1 MYAGY
6 VDDRLLFSAGMAGYE
21 ISAGTLHKEIGKC
34 DSAIIKLPPSNLMR
48 DTPVKRAS
56 IIKICKDGV
65 TVFKGC
71 VADTSMD
78 FAGNKT
84 YNIDGAMMW
93 MKDICKPPFTMT
105 EDTMLYYATAIITQY
120 NDVCRATK
128 QIKLGTVDDTLPT
141 LAVEQTEYK
150 SMLSLLQDA
159 AQAIGG
165 TLCIRYDG
173 DDIFL
178 DVIKAYDHRC
188 AQQIEISKNL
198 LDLTDQIDSADLITR
213 VYPLGK
219 DGLTIA
225 SVNNNSTCL
234 INADAEGLYGR
245 IDGTLRVDTDDA
257 DALKAQA
264 AAYLAQYCGLSH
276 GIRVTAADLS
286 AVDFKL
292 ESYHIGDSVRV
303 VSPPHGIDTIMQ
315 VTSMDTSLVSEKDTM
330 VLGWSNRTLTG
341 AVASGGGSSSGTTTS
356 GGGGTIDVD
365 DALSLDSTNPVQ
377 NKVVTAALAGKAST
391 ATATQPAA
399 GLMSAADK
407 VKLDGIE
414 DGATK
419 TIVDDAMSDTS
430 TNPVQNK
437 IVTAELDKKAG
448 KDVAT
453 ADADGLMSAADK
465 VKLDGIEDGATKTI
479 VDDAMSDTS
488 TNPVQNKVIKK
499 YIDEKG
505 VNYFDTY
512 VEKPTKEK
520 LTAYADYYTCEC
532 KATHTYAEIA
542 AALAKDMV
550 PRVLLVDVIDSVGAN
565 RIVCPLNEYYNGA
578 DGSYDFDAPNIAG
591 MYGYGT
597 GIVSI
602 SEDGAV
608 YTCSAG
614 ELPPATDKDNGKCLV
629 VDGGRY
635 RCGTPAAATQSTP
648 GYMSAADKAKL
659 DGIEAGANKTVVD
672 AALDATSTNPVQNKA
687 VKTALDGKAGTAV
700 ATASANGLMSAADK
714 AKLDGIDVGAN
725 KTTVDAALDAASEN
739 PVQNKAV
746 KKALDGKLSTRGGEI
761 SASLEVG
768 QTVSAEGS
776 VSVGRTSTDTGIHF
790 EKAASD
796 AGRISHGS
804 DPMTGVAPIARL
816 KVASPTEDDDAA
828 TKGYVDGSAVRYDA
842 AQELEFAQKGQA
854 RQNIDAAGVDSH
866 QFQGFLTLSPANETL
881 GHGVGLSPT
890 GSGHN
895 YTLDIS
901 DVDEGNPTLL
911 TGVKTPTDANTNA
924 ATTVEYVKNKIA
936 EVAASGG
943 VDVDNALSAT
953 STNPVQNKVVTAA
966 LTGKAGTAVA
976 TTSANGL
983 MSAADKTKLD
993 GVEAGATRTT
1003 VDAALDAASENPVQ
1017 NKAVLSALDGK
1028 MDKSGGTFTG
1038 NVYGKY
1044 FCGTWLQSTA
1054 ASDLGRTPGKIAV
1067 LDDSG
1072 WVYYRTPAELLA
1084 DIGAMSGGDY
1094 YTKAETDAAIAVR
1107 ASTSAYGTTKLS
1119 NSTTSS
1125 SKTLAATPYAVK
1137 TALAQAKAYVDSA
1150 IAVAINS
1157 AY

>member
-34 DSAIIKLPPSNLMR
+34 DSATIKLPPSNLMR

-78 FAGNKT
+78 FSGNKT

-198 LDLTDQIDSADLITR
+198 LNLTDQIDSADLITR

-391 ATATQPAA
+391 VTATQSAA

-407 VKLDGIE
+407 VKLDGLS
-414 DGATK
+414 GAG
-419 TIVDDAMSDTS
+419 
-430 TNPVQNK
+430 
-437 IVTAELDKKAG
+437 VT
-448 KDVAT
+448 
-453 ADADGLMSAADK
+453 
-465 VKLDGIEDGATKTI
+465 
-479 VDDAMSDTS
+479 
-488 TNPVQNKVIKK
+488 
-499 YIDEKG
+499 
-505 VNYFDTY
+505 
-512 VEKPTKEK
+512 
-520 LTAYADYYTCEC
+520 LT
-532 KATHTYAEIA
+532 
-542 AALAKDMV
+542 
-550 PRVLLVDVIDSVGAN
+550 
-565 RIVCPLNEYYNGA
+565 
-578 DGSYDFDAPNIAG
+578 
-591 MYGYGT
+591 
-597 GIVSI
+597 
-602 SEDGAV
+602 
-608 YTCSAG
+608 
-614 ELPPATDKDNGKCLV
+614 
-629 VDGGRY
+629 
-635 RCGTPAAATQSTP
+635 
-648 GYMSAADKAKL
+648 
-659 DGIEAGANKTVVD
+659 
-672 AALDATSTNPVQNKA
+672 
-687 VKTALDGKAGTAV
+687 
-700 ATASANGLMSAADK
+700 
-714 AKLDGIDVGAN
+714 
-725 KTTVDAALDAASEN
+725 
-739 PVQNKAV
+739 
-746 KKALDGKLSTRGGEI
+746 
-761 SASLEVG
+761 
-768 QTVSAEGS
+768 
-776 VSVGRTSTDTGIHF
+776 
-790 EKAASD
+790 
-796 AGRISHGS
+796 
-804 DPMTGVAPIARL
+804 PMT
-816 KVASPTEDDDAA
+816 AA
-828 TKGYVDGSAVRYDA
+828 
-842 AQELEFAQKGQA
+842 EMQA
-854 RQNIDAAGVDSH
+854 IW
-866 QFQGFLTLSPANETL
+866 
-881 GHGVGLSPT
+881 
-890 GSGHN
+890 
-895 YTLDIS
+895 
-901 DVDEGNPTLL
+901 DEN
-911 TGVKTPTDANTNA
+911 
-924 ATTVEYVKNKIA
+924 
-936 EVAASGG
+936 
-943 VDVDNALSAT
+943 
-953 STNPVQNKVVTAA
+953 
-966 LTGKAGTAVA
+966 
-976 TTSANGL
+976 
-983 MSAADKTKLD
+983 
-993 GVEAGATRTT
+993 
-1003 VDAALDAASENPVQ
+1003 
-1017 NKAVLSALDGK
+1017 
-1028 MDKSGGTFTG
+1028 
-1038 NVYGKY
+1038 
-1044 FCGTWLQSTA
+1044 
-1054 ASDLGRTPGKIAV
+1054 
-1067 LDDSG
+1067 
-1072 WVYYRTPAELLA
+1072 
-1084 DIGAMSGGDY
+1084 
-1094 YTKAETDAAIAVR
+1094 
-1107 ASTSAYGTTKLS
+1107 
-1119 NSTTSS
+1119 
-1125 SKTLAATPYAVK
+1125 
-1137 TALAQAKAYVDSA
+1137 
-1150 IAVAINS
+1150 
-1157 AY
+1157 

>member
-1 MYAGY
+1 MDDQSTY
-6 VDDRLLFSAGMAGYE
+6 VGPTAAAKLAALAKA
-21 ISAGTLHKEIGKC
+21 AAKN
-34 DSAIIKLPPSNLMR
+34 AI
-48 DTPVKRAS
+48 
-56 IIKICKDGV
+56 
-65 TVFKGC
+65 
-71 VADTSMD
+71 
-78 FAGNKT
+78 
-84 YNIDGAMMW
+84 
-93 MKDICKPPFTMT
+93 
-105 EDTMLYYATAIITQY
+105 
-120 NDVCRATK
+120 
-128 QIKLGTVDDTLPT
+128 TVDDQLYS
-141 LAVEQTEYK
+141 Q
-150 SMLSLLQDA
+150 
-159 AQAIGG
+159 
-165 TLCIRYDG
+165 
-173 DDIFL
+173 
-178 DVIKAYDHRC
+178 
-188 AQQIEISKNL
+188 
-198 LDLTDQIDSADLITR
+198 
-213 VYPLGK
+213 
-219 DGLTIA
+219 
-225 SVNNNSTCL
+225 ST
-234 INADAEGLYGR
+234 
-245 IDGTLRVDTDDA
+245 
-257 DALKAQA
+257 
-264 AAYLAQYCGLSH
+264 H
-276 GIRVTAADLS
+276 
-286 AVDFKL
+286 
-292 ESYHIGDSVRV
+292 
-303 VSPPHGIDTIMQ
+303 
-315 VTSMDTSLVSEKDTM
+315 
-330 VLGWSNRTLTG
+330 
-341 AVASGGGSSSGTTTS
+341 
-356 GGGGTIDVD
+356 
-365 DALSLDSTNPVQ
+365 PVQ
-377 NKVVTAALAGKAST
+377 NKVVTAALGEKAGKDV
-391 ATATQPAA
+391 ATQYIN
-399 GLMSAADK
+399 GLMSKDDK
-407 VKLDGIE
+407 AKLDGIE
-414 DGATK
+414 AGANK
-419 TIVDDAMSDTS
+419 TTVDAALDAGS

-465 VKLDGIEDGATKTI
+465 VKLDGIEDGANKTI

-488 TNPVQNKVIKK
+488 TNPVQNKVIKQ
-499 YIDEKG
+499 YVDEKG

-512 VEKPTKEK
+512 VEKPTKGQ
-520 LTAYADYYTCEC
+520 LTAYADYYTCKC

-550 PRVLLVDVIDSVGAN
+550 PRVLLVDVIGSAGAN

-635 RCGTPAAATQSTP
+635 RCGTPATATQSTP

-659 DGIEAGANKTVVD
+659 DGVEAGANKTIVD
-672 AALDATSTNPVQNKA
+672 AALDAASENPVQNKA

-700 ATASANGLMSAADK
+700 ATTSTNGLMSAADK
-714 AKLDGIDVGAN
+714 TKLNDVEAGAN
-725 KTTVDAALDAASEN
+725 KTTVDVALDAASEN

-746 KKALDGKLSTRGGEI
+746 KAALDGKLSTRGGEI
-761 SASLEVG
+761 SGYLSVG
-768 QTVSAEGS
+768 LTVSAEGS
-776 VSVGRTSTDTGIHF
+776 VSTGKTSTDTGIHF
-790 EKAASD
+790 EKAGSD
-796 AGRISHGS
+796 VGRISHGS

-854 RQNIDAAGVDSH
+854 RQNIDAAGVDSP